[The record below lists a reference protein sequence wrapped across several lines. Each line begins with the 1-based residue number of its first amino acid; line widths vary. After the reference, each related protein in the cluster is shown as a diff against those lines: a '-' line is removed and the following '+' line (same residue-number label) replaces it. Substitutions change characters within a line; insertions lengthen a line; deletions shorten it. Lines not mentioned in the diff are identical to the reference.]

1 MTTYEHCGRVYNLDK
16 FAFFTT
22 WDLVPNSE
30 MPYIIECHTSID
42 SRKDRIIT
50 FAYEGK
56 SMRDYI
62 YQYVIQR
69 DSYKL

>member
-1 MTTYEHCGRVYNLDK
+1 MTTYEYCGKVYNLDK

-42 SRKDRIIT
+42 SKKDRIIT